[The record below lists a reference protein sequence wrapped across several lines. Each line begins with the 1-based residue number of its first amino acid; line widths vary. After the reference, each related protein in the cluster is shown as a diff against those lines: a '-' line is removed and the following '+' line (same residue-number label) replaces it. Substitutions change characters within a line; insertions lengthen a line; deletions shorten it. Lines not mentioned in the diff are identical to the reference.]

1 MLSRSADSMYW
12 IGRYMERA
20 ENTIRLLRVRLNFM
34 VGQAAQHGND
44 RGWQQFFSALRQP
57 PPVMKNG
64 VVDSEAALRMA
75 HDLTFDAAN
84 QTSISGC
91 INLARSNART
101 VRSQL
106 SSQLWEHMNR
116 LYLRLHAWQG
126 HQNWHD
132 ERDNF
137 FRELES
143 SVSLFQ
149 GLALSSLLHD
159 EGWLFIQIGGHLER
173 VFSVCYLLQ
182 AHFHYFGV
190 HGGKELETVDPLNG
204 IGILRACNSF
214 ESYCRVYD
222 PRPETRQVT
231 SFLLLNPYLPNSVRF
246 NVDQMAALLRQ
257 VAGATETRRGG
268 DLNRISG
275 KLKANLEYSQI
286 EDVARIGAHTFISDI
301 MDSCNQIHDAL
312 YDAYFNYTIEEEF
325 S

>member
-34 VGQAAQHGND
+34 VGQAAQPGND

-57 PPVMKNG
+57 PPAMKNG
-64 VVDSEAALRMA
+64 VVDSQVALQMA
-75 HDLTFDAAN
+75 HDLTFNAEN

-126 HQNWHD
+126 HQNWHE

-173 VFSVCYLLQ
+173 VLSVCSLLQ
-182 AHFHYFGV
+182 AHFEHFGID
-190 HGGKELETVDPLNG
+190 GGERLETVDPLNG
-204 IGILRACNSF
+204 IGVLRALNSF
-214 ESYCRVYD
+214 EAYCRVYD

-231 SFLLLNPYLPNSVRF
+231 SFLLLNPYLPNSARF
-246 NVDQMAALLRQ
+246 NVDQIAVLLRH
-257 VAGATETRRGG
+257 VAGATETRRAG
-268 DLNRISG
+268 DLNRLSG
-275 KLKANLEYSQI
+275 KLQAHLQYTQIDDVVEFGAN
-286 EDVARIGAHTFISDI
+286 TFVTGI
-301 MDSCNQIHDAL
+301 MGSCDQIHSAL
-312 YDAYFNYTIEEEF
+312 QDAYFNYDIEEAF
-325 S
+325 A